1 MTREYARSRLLA
13 GQTVDELFPPIKG
26 QECVI
31 FRTDDFSTGDDVIYI
46 PDYDLNGIPCEKD
59 LSADPEEINEVLG
72 LMYTGKDF
80 LDLCDGDEAL
90 AERLFWYCDWQHP
103 SSALQEVAD
112 DDDEVAEPDLSPSI
126 KLAYSATLEEVVA
139 IANMAGYM
147 EQKEEIHVEDDE
159 DLTRAIVDM
168 LRKRYEAR
176 DESDFFS
183 WASAEL
189 INRFKFVSEVQSMPE
204 VTKFIALHT
213 GHIFA
218 DTLKAL
224 RNDAIDGVVCYRKDE
239 IHGPEE
245 YGVWVYI
252 QGDWAEQNIP
262 QDLEACIE
270 YAKKFDCDW
279 IMFDYDVEPVKDLTV
294 WC

>member
-13 GQTVDELFPPIKG
+13 GQTVAELFPPIKG

-80 LDLCDGDEAL
+80 MDLCDGDYEL

-103 SSALQEVAD
+103 SSALPELE
-112 DDDEVAEPDLSPSI
+112 DDEDAPDPSPA
-126 KLAYSATLEEVVA
+126 LEYSDLLEEVVTVSN
-139 IANMAGYM
+139 IAGFL
-147 EQKEEIHVEDDE
+147 ETEDKIYVPD
-159 DLTRAIVDM
+159 DTALTDAIVEM
-168 LRKRYEAR
+168 LNKRIAGH
-176 DESDFFS
+176 DESNFHE
-183 WASAEL
+183 WAQTEL
-189 INRFKFVSEVQSMPE
+189 INRFKFVSEIQSMPE

-213 GHIFA
+213 SHIFA

-224 RNDAIDGVVCYRKDE
+224 RNDAVEGVVCYRKDE

-252 QGDWAEQNIP
+252 QGDWADRNIP

-294 WC
+294 WY

>member
-13 GQTVDELFPPIKG
+13 GQTVAELFPPIRG

-31 FRTDDFSTGDDVIYI
+31 FRTNDFSTGDDVIYI

-59 LSADPEEINEVLG
+59 LSGDPEEINEVLG

-80 LDLCDGDEAL
+80 VDICDGNEAL

-103 SSALQEVAD
+103 SSALPELE
-112 DDDEVAEPDLSPSI
+112 DDEDAPDPSPA
-126 KLAYSATLEEVVA
+126 LEYSDLLEEVVTVSN
-139 IANMAGYM
+139 IAGFL
-147 EQKEEIHVEDDE
+147 ETEDKIYVPD
-159 DLTRAIVDM
+159 DTALTGAIVEM
-168 LRKRYEAR
+168 LNKRIETG
-176 DESDFFS
+176 DESPFHE
-183 WASAEL
+183 WAQAEL
-189 INRFKFVSEVQSMPE
+189 IKRFKFVSEVQSMPE

-213 GHIFA
+213 SHIFA

-262 QDLEACIE
+262 QDLEVCIE

-294 WC
+294 WY

>member
-13 GQTVDELFPPIKG
+13 GQTVAELFPPIRG

-31 FRTDDFSTGDDVIYI
+31 FRADDFSTGDDVIYI

-59 LSADPEEINEVLG
+59 LSTDPVEINEALWM
-72 LMYTGKDF
+72 MYTGRDF
-80 LDLCDGDEAL
+80 VDLCNGDEKL

-103 SSALQEVAD
+103 SSALPEIE
-112 DDDEVAEPDLSPSI
+112 DDEDAPDPSPA
-126 KLAYSATLEEVVA
+126 LEYSDLLEEVVTVSN
-139 IANMAGYM
+139 IAGFLEA
-147 EQKEEIHVEDDE
+147 EDKIYVPD
-159 DLTRAIVDM
+159 DTALTDAIVEM
-168 LRKRYEAR
+168 LNKRIADH
-176 DESDFFS
+176 DESNFHE
-183 WASAEL
+183 WAQTEL
-189 INRFKFVSEVQSMPE
+189 IKRFKFVSEIQSIPD

-213 GHIFA
+213 SHIFA

-224 RNDAIDGVVCYRKDE
+224 RNDAIEGVVCYRKDE

-262 QDLEACIE
+262 QDLEVCIE

-279 IMFDYDVEPVKDLTV
+279 IMFDYDVKPVKDLTV
-294 WC
+294 WY